1 MNRTVFFKS
10 IIPKR
15 GLNKNTKWALV
26 AILFALSLGNSA
38 LAVRGRPHLDTTL
51 GFNMLLSDNDT
62 LLRGVSLS
70 WDGGDPYGSQA
81 KVMPSQAQLDALATD
96 YGLNTVH
103 LYLEA
108 DSTGNTNPIGYNA
121 TDCDTL
127 VARCAAADLYLIITI
142 GCNGEN
148 GQMNLSWSQSFW
160 NFYAPRYKNDTH
172 VIYEAHNEPAGWT
185 PSNWATSDWNNQI
198 AMYNTIRG
206 HAPDTFILL
215 GSFMGFAGDAR
226 WGANYLS
233 SNGVSWSNAG
243 FAYHGYESKVGI
255 EANIGYM
262 KSSTSYPATLCTEF
276 GIGETF
282 DQRYNAM
289 FESHFNGWMQ
299 FQWLGADDWDL
310 LDFKSKINGAGT
322 VWTPDDPTCTWPA
335 KGILDI
341 PADGSTIGIF
351 SRIDLSYLTAD
362 PANGND
368 VVSEV
373 EDYTGAGSDA
383 FIIEHTGPRLVSLK
397 ADNGLYVKTTGES
410 DSLTANAAAAGNTEK
425 FEWIRLINGD
435 VALRAYG
442 GGGHM
447 VRTSSG
453 LLYPNVD
460 QTYATA
466 TNFTTVSTPG
476 GPPAALTGDPYHGSP
491 LAVGSGTTIIEAEDF
506 DLGGEGVGYHDFSVG
521 NTGNRYR
528 TGEDVDIE
536 NCYDSGG
543 GYNVGW
549 IQPFDWMDY
558 TVDVTTA
565 RGDYTLIARVA
576 TKESGGAFVVRFKGT
591 NETSWIA
598 VPNTGNWQGWSN
610 TASVTVTL
618 DSGPQLMRFFR
629 RADAEFNLNKF
640 TLTYIGGNGDM
651 DLDGDIDLVDYADFT
666 SYWQQTGCGTCGG
679 ADLTGDGNVW
689 IEDLTAFCDNW
700 LAGT

>member
-1 MNRTVFFKS
+1 MNRTIFFKS

-15 GLNKNTKWALV
+15 GLNNNTKWALV
-26 AILFALSLGNSA
+26 AVLFALSLGNSA

-51 GFNMLLSDNDT
+51 GFNVLLSDNNT

-127 VARCAAADLYLIITI
+127 VQRCANADLYLIITI

-148 GQMNLSWSQSFW
+148 GQMDLSWSQDFW
-160 NFYAPRYKNDTH
+160 NFYGPRYKNDTH

-185 PSNWATSDWNNQI
+185 PNNWALSDWNKQI
-198 AMYNTIRG
+198 AIYNTIRTA
-206 HAPDTFILL
+206 APDTYILL
-215 GSFMGFAGDAR
+215 CSFMGFAGDAR
-226 WGANYLS
+226 WGANYLA

-255 EANIGYM
+255 EANISYM

-276 GIGETF
+276 GINETF
-282 DQRYNAM
+282 DQGYNSM

-310 LDFKSKINGAGT
+310 LDFKSKIDGAGT
-322 VWTPDDPTCTWPA
+322 VWTPDDPSCTWPA
-335 KGILDI
+335 KGTLDI
-341 PADGSTIGIF
+341 PTDASTIGIF
-351 SRIDLSYLTAD
+351 SRGNLLYLTAD

-368 VVSEV
+368 VVAEA
-373 EDYTGAGSDA
+373 EDYTAAGTNA
-383 FIIEHTGPRLVSLK
+383 FIIEHAGPRLVSFQ
-397 ADNGLYVKTTGES
+397 ADNGNYIKTTGES
-410 DSLTANAAAAGNTEK
+410 DSLTANSSTAGNTEK
-425 FEWIRLINGD
+425 YEWIRLPNDD
-435 VALRAYG
+435 VVLRAYG
-442 GGGHM
+442 GGGHL
-447 VRTSSG
+447 VNNNGSN
-453 LLYPNVD
+453 LLPNVD
-460 QTYATA
+460 KTFSTG
-466 TNFTTVSTPG
+466 TNFTTVNTPG

-491 LAVGSGTTIIEAEDF
+491 LAIGSGTTVIQAEDF

-528 TGEDVDIE
+528 LTEDVDIE
-536 NCYDSGG
+536 NCTEG

-549 IQPFDWMDY
+549 IQTNDWMDY

-565 RGDYTLIARVA
+565 PGDYTLTARV
-576 TKESGGAFVVRFKGT
+576 TTQNTGAIFIVRFKGIT
-591 NETSWIA
+591 KTGTIA
-598 VPNTGNWQGWSN
+598 VPNTGGWQSWQN
-610 TASVTVTL
+610 TTPVTITL
-618 DSGPQLMRFFR
+618 DSGPQIMRFFR
-629 RADAEFNLNKF
+629 KGDEEFNLNKF
-640 TLTYIGGNGDM
+640 TLTYIGGNGDT
-651 DLDGDIDLVDYADFT
+651 DLNGKIDLVDYAEFAKN
-666 SYWQQTGCGTCGG
+666 WQDTGCGDCGG
-679 ADLTGDGNVW
+679 ADLTGDGNVF
-689 IEDLTAFCDNW
+689 IEDLEAFCYNW
-700 LAGT
+700 LAGI